1 MRPAARL
8 WKVVM
13 PDEMLAPVALGALV
27 VALLS
32 LLLVFGLALRLRG
45 LTRRTGIQADP
56 SGTRLDGLAAQR
68 EQIDTL
74 TAQQRDLADRL
85 RQVDTEVLRAVTRVG
100 VVRFNPFDDTGGNQS
115 FALALLDGRSD
126 GIVLSSL
133 HSRQQTRVYLKAIQA
148 GAAESALSA
157 EEAEA
162 LRQAIG
168 G

>member
-32 LLLVFGLALRLRG
+32 LRG

-68 EQIDTL
+68 EQLDTL
-74 TAQQRDLADRL
+74 TAQQRDLVDRL
-85 RQVDTEVLRAVTRVG
+85 HLLDTEMLRAVTRVG

-115 FALALLDGRSD
+115 FALALLDGR
-126 GIVLSSL
+126 
-133 HSRQQTRVYLKAIQA
+133 
-148 GAAESALSA
+148 
-157 EEAEA
+157 
-162 LRQAIG
+162 
-168 G
+168 

>member
-1 MRPAARL
+1 
-8 WKVVM
+8 M

-115 FALALLDGRSD
+115 FALALLDGR
-126 GIVLSSL
+126 
-133 HSRQQTRVYLKAIQA
+133 
-148 GAAESALSA
+148 
-157 EEAEA
+157 
-162 LRQAIG
+162 
-168 G
+168 